1 MAFIIALILALLA
14 QTLAAI
20 FALRLNWM
28 YYAQRAWLFISGAA
42 IIMALLRLV
51 SLLDAWHQPG
61 DVREDYLLWTE
72 TLASLTISLLM
83 LAGMYLIEPLFRQ
96 IKEAQ
101 ELLKRENRQ
110 LTSAMQATAAEMEL
124 ARNIQQGL
132 LPQQPPELP
141 AFDIAGASRP
151 AEWTSGDYF
160 DYFPLANGDLAVLV
174 ADASGHGTGP
184 ALLMSTTRASMRA
197 FASSA
202 SDAGELMTSVNRML
216 CKDITDSRFV
226 TAWVVA
232 FDRDAA
238 NACWVGAG
246 QAAWIC
252 RMTGQS
258 VELSPEHPP
267 LGTAGSQKLTAQP
280 LPAFAK
286 GDILLSITD
295 GILETEDAQGK
306 MLGIEPVLETIRQ
319 NQTDTADQIVRAIFS
334 LAGEFTA
341 GPQRDDYTV
350 VVAKAI

>member
-1 MAFIIALILALLA
+1 MAFIVALILALVA
-14 QTLAAI
+14 QTLAALC
-20 FALRLNWM
+20 ALRLNWL
-28 YYAQRAWLFISGAA
+28 YYGQRAWLFISGAA
-42 IIMALLRLV
+42 ILMALLRLV
-51 SLLDAWHQPG
+51 SLLDVWDRPG
-61 DVREDYLLWTE
+61 DVHEDYVLWAL

-96 IKEAQ
+96 IKQAQ
-101 ELLKRENRQ
+101 ELLRRENRQ
-110 LTSAMQATAAEMEL
+110 LASAMQATAAEMEL

-141 AFDIAGASRP
+141 AFEFAGASRP

-216 CKDITDSRFV
+216 CNDITDSRFV

-232 FDRDAA
+232 FDR
-238 NACWVGAG
+238 NGPKACWVGAG

-252 RMTGQS
+252 KAAGED

-267 LGTAGSQKLTAQP
+267 LGVGGSHELTARP
-280 LPAFAK
+280 LPALAK
-286 GDILLSITD
+286 GDVLLSITD
-295 GILETEDAQGK
+295 GILETENAQGK
-306 MLGIEPVLETIRQ
+306 MLGIEPVLETIRR
-319 NQTDTADQIVRAIFS
+319 NRNGSADQIVRAIFS

-350 VVAKAI
+350 VIAKAV